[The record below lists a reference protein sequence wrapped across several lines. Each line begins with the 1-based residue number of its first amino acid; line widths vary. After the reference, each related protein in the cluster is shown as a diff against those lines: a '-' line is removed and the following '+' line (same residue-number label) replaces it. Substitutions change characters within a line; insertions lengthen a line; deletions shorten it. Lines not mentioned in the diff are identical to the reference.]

1 MLNAEIDAAKIYKGP
16 NAPAPKAPRS
26 DSAPPNTIGLP
37 GAIEFE
43 FEPLEVSGGQPEI
56 AGLVGQ
62 SPGPCREACLDATGA
77 LTITSNAIT

>member
-16 NAPAPKAPRS
+16 NAPAPKAPGS
-26 DSAPPNTIGLP
+26 DSAPNTIGLP
-37 GAIEFE
+37 GVIEFG
-43 FEPLEVSGGQPEI
+43 PVEVSSGQSEL